1 MKSYLFQK
9 TPEFAYEIQDIELRR
24 SKIPTFDL
32 WCETKPTRSNKPCRC
47 ESGETY
53 TSCCYQ
59 PDWWKH
65 HDKLYLGGSANSPQW
80 KQMARQ
86 AKINDGYRCVK
97 CGSSEKLETDHVVPL
112 SKGGEN
118 DFSNLQTLCHDCHEK
133 KSKRK
138 FSSFS

>member
-9 TPEFAYEIQDIELRR
+9 TPEFAHEIQDTELRT
-24 SKIPTFDL
+24 SKIPAF
-32 WCETKPTRSNKPCRC
+32 ENKPTTR
-47 ESGETY
+47 SGEPCPCGSGEKY
-53 TSCCYQ
+53 KSCCKRKEF
-59 PDWWKH
+59 WEW
-65 HDKLYLGGSANSPQW
+65 HDTLYLGGSVNSPQW

-118 DFSNLQTLCHDCHEK
+118 AFHNLQTLCHDCHET
-133 KSKRK
+133 KSNRK